1 MTSLRFR
8 LTLTYLAVILVGM
21 GLAALLAWLSVER
34 LYVDA
39 QKANLLAQAQL
50 VATALQ
56 TTPQQSLTMVEPY
69 AQTANVLPGIHTR
82 VIEEQGA
89 VVIDLPELMPV
100 TQKAVSPLPQLAQNT
115 AGEVSPD
122 ELLNR
127 PEMAQ
132 ALAGQPATAIR
143 RVAVAEGRRVLY
155 AAVPVWSDE
164 GQVSRIVYI
173 ASPLPDTGWGALP
186 VSVRW
191 RLAGAILLAITL
203 AMAVGWW
210 LARRISGPLNALA
223 GAASRVAQG
232 DLAQTVPEDA
242 SIAEVR
248 DLGRTFNMMTA
259 SLRHADQVRTDFVAD
274 VSHELRTPLTAIKG
288 TVETLQDGAVDD
300 LEVRGR
306 FLATIAGETERLI
319 RLVNDLLVLTRADAG
334 ALNLQ
339 LGRVDLENL
348 ARVRVQNLAG
358 VAAGRQVQLE
368 VVGPAQ
374 HDAPVLCVLAD
385 ADRIAQV
392 LDNLLDN
399 AIRHSHPDSR
409 VTVTIA
415 SDQDEVMCAVS
426 DTGSGIPAEHQPFI
440 FERFYRADPS
450 RRRHRGG
457 SGLGLSIAQALV
469 RAQQGRIGAHS
480 VEGQGTTVT
489 FWLPLC
495 RNCP

>member
-56 TTPQQSLTMVEPY
+56 VTPQQSPTMVEPY

-89 VVIDLPELMPV
+89 VVIDLPELVPV

-132 ALAGQPATAIR
+132 ALSGQPATVIR

-155 AAVPVWSDE
+155 VAVPVWSDE

-223 GAASRVAQG
+223 GAAGRVAQG

-248 DLGRTFNMMTA
+248 DLGRTFNLMTA
-259 SLRHADQVRTDFVAD
+259 SLRHADQVRTDFVAN

-288 TVETLQDGAVDD
+288 TVETLRDGAVDD

-319 RLVNDLLVLTRADAG
+319 RLVNDLLVLTRADAR
-334 ALNLQ
+334 ALNLR
-339 LGRVDLENL
+339 LGPVDLENL

-368 VVGPAQ
+368 VVGPTQ
-374 HDAPVLCVLAD
+374 RDAPILCALAD

-399 AIRHSHPDSR
+399 AIRHSHPDSW

-415 SDQDEVMCAVS
+415 PDQDEVMCAVS
-426 DTGSGIPAEHQPFI
+426 DTGSGIPARHQPFI

-457 SGLGLSIAQALV
+457 SGLGLSIAHALV
-469 RAQQGRIGAHS
+469 RAQQGRIDGHS

-495 RNCP
+495 TNCP

>member
-39 QKANLLAQAQL
+39 QKANLLAQAHL

-56 TTPQQSLTMVEPY
+56 ATPQQSPTMVEPY

-89 VVIDLPELMPV
+89 VVIDLPELMPTAQEV
-100 TQKAVSPLPQLAQNT
+100 VSPLPQLAQNT
-115 AGEVSPD
+115 AGQVSPD

-132 ALAGQPATAIR
+132 ALSGQPATAIR

-232 DLAQTVPEDA
+232 DLGQTVPEDA
-242 SIAEVR
+242 SIAEMR
-248 DLGRTFNMMTA
+248 DLGRTFNLMTA
-259 SLRHADQVRTDFVAD
+259 SLRHADQVRTDFEGTDANNSGMDTQRPARASVA
-274 VSHELRTPLTAIKG
+274 
-288 TVETLQDGAVDD
+288 
-300 LEVRGR
+300 
-306 FLATIAGETERLI
+306 TERLGLTGVEAA
-319 RLVNDLLVLTRADAG
+319 RLLGISRAHFYK
-334 ALNLQ
+334 LHSMEQ
-339 LGRVDLENL
+339 TPRPVRLGRS
-348 ARVRVQNLAG
+348 VRLGQW
-358 VAAGRQVQLE
+358 GR
-368 VVGPAQ
+368 
-374 HDAPVLCVLAD
+374 
-385 ADRIAQV
+385 
-392 LDNLLDN
+392 
-399 AIRHSHPDSR
+399 
-409 VTVTIA
+409 
-415 SDQDEVMCAVS
+415 
-426 DTGSGIPAEHQPFI
+426 
-440 FERFYRADPS
+440 
-450 RRRHRGG
+450 
-457 SGLGLSIAQALV
+457 
-469 RAQQGRIGAHS
+469 
-480 VEGQGTTVT
+480 
-489 FWLPLC
+489 
-495 RNCP
+495 